1 MAPGEVEVILD
12 CFLCFSG
19 KRLSSGLYLGGDQT
33 RNQDIEKNSAHYN
46 SYMTS
51 LMLPVYLQYLM

>member
-1 MAPGEVEVILD
+1 MAPGEIEVILD

-19 KRLSSGLYLGGDQT
+19 KRLSNGLYLGGDQT
-33 RNQDIEKNSAHYN
+33 RNQDIEEILHMMN

-51 LMLPVYLQYLM
+51 LTSCYVPT